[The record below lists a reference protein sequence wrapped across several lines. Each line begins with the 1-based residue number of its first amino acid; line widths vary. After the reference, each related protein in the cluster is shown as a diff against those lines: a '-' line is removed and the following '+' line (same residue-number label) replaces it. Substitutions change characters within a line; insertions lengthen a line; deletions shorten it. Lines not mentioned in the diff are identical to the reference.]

1 MPRPPGSSKATHRSN
16 GSKYEDATESSL
28 YTSTG
33 TSRSSS
39 PSSSGNCR
47 GVNELAGASRKK
59 KNHRKQRT
67 QQEHLD
73 IDTDAFLS
81 VCKFA
86 EERYSHDALVQLQH
100 CTDYIF
106 TAFRGSEI
114 PFSKLVLEQA
124 LEKVIGPELSAMTW
138 SAKQLI
144 ASCHSHRGSLCKNG
158 ILRQFYKVFADL
170 ESTLNQAVKK
180 KLLCPVWCNSLNT
193 GL

>member
-1 MPRPPGSSKATHRSN
+1 MRPPGSIKATQKLN

-47 GVNELAGASRKK
+47 GVKELAGASKKK
-59 KNHRKQRT
+59 KNNRKQRA
-67 QQEHLD
+67 QQEDLD

-100 CTDYIF
+100 CTDYII
-106 TAFRGSEI
+106 TAFKGSEI
-114 PFSKLVLEQA
+114 PFSKIVLEQA
-124 LEKVIGPELSAMTW
+124 LEKVIALGCM
-138 SAKQLI
+138 
-144 ASCHSHRGSLCKNG
+144 
-158 ILRQFYKVFADL
+158 
-170 ESTLNQAVKK
+170 
-180 KLLCPVWCNSLNT
+180 LCPDQLSKSVLNAIS
-193 GL
+193 